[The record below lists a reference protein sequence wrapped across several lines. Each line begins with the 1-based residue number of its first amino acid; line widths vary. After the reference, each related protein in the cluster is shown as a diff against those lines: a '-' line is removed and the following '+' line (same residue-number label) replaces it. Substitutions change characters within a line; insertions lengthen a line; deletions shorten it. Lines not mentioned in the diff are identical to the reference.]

1 MFSVC
6 IAEIIADYVA
16 IPRFLDW
23 IHPGPILRQDSL
35 YANPRALEAGLLDC
49 VDPTDVQTAW
59 YLAQNP
65 AAMDIIRAN
74 PNVFI
79 YQHSIW
85 RNPAA
90 IEWLLEQKVK
100 INWPNLSANPSPIAI
115 KMLKENPDKIE
126 WPKLSE
132 NPGAFDILREN
143 MDKILEPPIHA
154 NPLVIEYTK
163 VAIFPDQMSWDALSR
178 NPHPW
183 AIEHLRANWDKI
195 NVEYFATNPGIF
207 HYPRDANLVKLL
219 ST

>member
-35 YANPRALEAGLLDC
+35 YANSRALEAGLLDC

-59 YLAQNP
+59 YLVQNP

-79 YQHSIW
+79 HPHSIW
-85 RNPAA
+85 RNPAT

-126 WPKLSE
+126 WSKLSE
-132 NPGAFDILREN
+132 NPSAMDMLMEN
-143 MDKILEPPIHA
+143 MSKIQRPHMYA
-154 NPLVIEYTK
+154 NPALIEYTK
-163 VAIFPDQMSWDALSR
+163 RVTFGNSQSWEALSR

-183 AIEHLRANWDKI
+183 AIEHLRANWGKI
-195 NVEYFATNPGIF
+195 NVENFAMNPGIF

-219 ST
+219 SS